1 MSAPTADTEAALDFL
16 SRMFDATV
24 PRHLVAI
31 SETGK
36 VAAQSFGPTVIE
48 RARAWIE
55 ARQGNAN
62 VYYSVNELKPSVLNR
77 KAVKQDV
84 AQALHLHVDVDDQT
98 ALSRISEFVPKPT
111 TVVFSGGGYQAFWKL
126 REPTRDMN
134 RVERINAELARKLG
148 GDKCHNVDRIMRL
161 PGTIN
166 VPNAKKRKA
175 GRVPTLAHV
184 VDNETDWSR
193 TYALDDFEDPG
204 PEPPSDAMYAP
215 SVVEPVAVDQLP
227 ANIPAATIELVKVGD
242 DPAAPIGSK
251 DAHFPSRSEVVW
263 RVACE
268 LARVGCS
275 ADFIAGIL
283 VNPTHGIS
291 RSVLEKKKPNDYAL
305 RQAKQALSVVSSSWP
320 DITKEGRPRP
330 TMQNAMVAMQRL
342 ELRFAHDRF
351 RYRKTVE
358 GALIHEYQ
366 GTLSDD
372 ACSALRSLIIDQFGI
387 DVGKEATRDAAETL
401 AISNPFHPIRNY
413 LDGLQW
419 DGSPRLDGW
428 LSIYLGAE
436 KSPLNSAIGRTVL
449 IAAVRR
455 VRSPGVKFD
464 TILVMEGKQ
473 GVGKSS
479 AVKILAGPEN
489 FSDQNILTLELKGQ
503 MELLEGIWIYELCE
517 LEGLSRAET
526 TKVKAFAS
534 RSVDHGRPAYG
545 RFKERRPR
553 ETVFIGT
560 TNEDQYLRD
569 ATGNRRFWP
578 VKVGKIDLD
587 GLQRDRDQL
596 FAEAAHW
603 EEKGESLVLPEA
615 LWSDAQI
622 EQEARVED
630 DPWIDILS
638 KLHPSDLDQVA
649 GTVRVASIRLLGL
662 NLGLDPDRQQQ
673 FHLKRLGGLMRKLG
687 WRGPAL
693 IKMEDGSV
701 ARGYQRPLS
710 DWGNPDD
717 PSFKR
722 KPLYAIGNVGNAS
735 NLSQRKF

>member
-1 MSAPTADTEAALDFL
+1 MSTPTPDTQAALDFL
-16 SRMFDATV
+16 SRMFDASV

-31 SETGK
+31 SGAGK
-36 VAAQSFGPTVIE
+36 VAAQSFAPTEVG
-48 RARAWIE
+48 AALDWIE
-55 ARQGNAN
+55 ARQGKSN
-62 VYYSVNELKPSVLNR
+62 VYYSVNELKPSVSNR
-77 KAVKQDV
+77 KV
-84 AQALHLHVDVDDQT
+84 AKEDIARTLHLHVDVDDQT

-126 REPTRDMN
+126 REPARDLN
-134 RVERINAELARKLG
+134 CVERINADLARKLG

-184 VDNETDWSR
+184 VDNETDWLR

-215 SVVEPVAVDQLP
+215 SVVEPVALDQLP
-227 ANIPAATIELVKVGD
+227 VNIAQATIELITRGD
-242 DPAAPIGSK
+242 DASAPIGSK
-251 DAHFPSRSEVVW
+251 DAHFPSRSEAVW

-268 LARVGCS
+268 MARAECS

-283 VNPTHGIS
+283 VNPAHGIS
-291 RSVLEKKKPNDYAL
+291 QSVLEKKRPNDYAL
-305 RQAKQALSVVSSSWP
+305 RQAKQAVSVVSSSWP
-320 DITKEGRPRP
+320 DVTKEGRPRP
-330 TMQNAMVAMQRL
+330 TMRNAMLAMQML
-342 ELRFAHDRF
+342 ELRFAHDLF

-366 GTLSDD
+366 GNLSDD
-372 ACSALRSLIIDQFGI
+372 ACSALRLMIIDQFGF
-387 DVGKEATRDAAETL
+387 DVGKDATRDAADTL
-401 AISNPFHPIRNY
+401 AITNAFHPICNY

-428 LSIYLGAE
+428 MSTYLGAE
-436 KSPLNSAIGRTVL
+436 ETPLNRAIGRIML

-455 VRSPGVKFD
+455 VRFPGTKFD
-464 TILVMEGKQ
+464 TVLVLEGKQ

-489 FSDQNILTLELKGQ
+489 FSDQNILTLESKGQ
-503 MELLEGIWIYELCE
+503 MELLEGVWIYELCE
-517 LEGLSRAET
+517 LEGLSRADT
-526 TKVKAFAS
+526 SKVKAFAS
-534 RSVDHGRPAYG
+534 RSADHGRPAYG

-553 ETVFIGT
+553 QAVFVGT
-560 TNEDQYLRD
+560 TNDDQYLRD

-578 VKVGKIDLD
+578 VKVAKIDLE
-587 GLQRDRDQL
+587 GLQRNRDQL
-596 FAEAAHW
+596 FAEAAHC
-603 EEKGESLVLPEA
+603 EEKGESLVLPEE
-615 LWSDAQI
+615 LWSAARV

-630 DPWIDILS
+630 DPWMDVLS
-638 KLHPSDLDQVA
+638 KLHPSHLDQVS
-649 GTVRVASIRLLGL
+649 GMVRIASSDLLRYHL
-662 NLGLDPDRQQQ
+662 EFQTDRQQQ
-673 FHLKRLGGLMRKLG
+673 FHLKRLASLMRKLG
-687 WRGPAL
+687 WQGPAP
-693 IKMEDGSV
+693 IKLEDGSV
-701 ARGYQRPLS
+701 VRGYQRPLS

-722 KPLYAIGNVGNAS
+722 KRCF
-735 NLSQRKF
+735 QDR